1 MKAKLLI
8 TSGKLLV
15 TSGTAACLGI
25 MAALMPADVQAAQV
39 NATLSWV
46 TGDYGTTYDYSG
58 PRLDMTINP
67 DGSNCTTISVF
78 VSSCMIRT
86 NVISVWK

>member
-25 MAALMPADVQAAQV
+25 MAALMPAD
-39 NATLSWV
+39 
-46 TGDYGTTYDYSG
+46 
-58 PRLDMTINP
+58 
-67 DGSNCTTISVF
+67 
-78 VSSCMIRT
+78 
-86 NVISVWK
+86 

>member
-46 TGDYGTTYDYSG
+46 TGIMVQ
-58 PRLDMTINP
+58 LTI
-67 DGSNCTTISVF
+67 TAVH
-78 VSSCMIRT
+78 
-86 NVISVWK
+86 VWI

>member
-46 TGDYGTTYDYSG
+46 TGGLWYNLRLQRSTSGYDDQ
-58 PRLDMTINP
+58 PRWL
-67 DGSNCTTISVF
+67 
-78 VSSCMIRT
+78 
-86 NVISVWK
+86 

>member
-39 NATLSWV
+39 NATLSW
-46 TGDYGTTYDYSG
+46 
-58 PRLDMTINP
+58 
-67 DGSNCTTISVF
+67 
-78 VSSCMIRT
+78 
-86 NVISVWK
+86 